1 MEYDASSPLRGD
13 SPEGGSGDELIVGWR
28 AVSKGVATN
37 GEFWETERFLG
48 VCLSIYH
55 GETRKEITPFLYGL
69 VAGHCHVILLF
80 ITSILSLVLCVLG
93 WQWVRL
99 GVDEL

>member
-69 VAGHCHVILLF
+69 VAGHCQRDIKIHYIHFEPSFYV
-80 ITSILSLVLCVLG
+80 CWG
-93 WQWVRL
+93 
-99 GVDEL
+99 GNG